1 MANFHREGNVGMT
14 KRQSSGGI
22 SPIWK
27 LTEFCMYAP
36 LLLVLVFGIFKV
48 IVDGMRDV
56 GALFSD
62 QPINSTGHGLEL

>member
-1 MANFHREGNVGMT
+1 
-14 KRQSSGGI
+14 
-22 SPIWK
+22 
-27 LTEFCMYAP
+27 MYAP

-48 IVDGMRDV
+48 IVDGMRDL

>member
-14 KRQSSGGI
+14 KRQCSGGI

-48 IVDGMRDV
+48 IVDGMRDL